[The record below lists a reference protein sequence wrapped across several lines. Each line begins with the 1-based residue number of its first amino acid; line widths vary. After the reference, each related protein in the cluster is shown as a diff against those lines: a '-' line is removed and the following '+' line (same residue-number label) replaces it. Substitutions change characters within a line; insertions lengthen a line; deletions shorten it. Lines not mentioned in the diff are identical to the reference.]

1 MSSMPKKKARKGI
14 DIFLRLRPSKRPS
27 SYWNIAD
34 DEEHVSFDVPAVESA
49 GGTAN
54 NTRAAHTFRFNG
66 ILNMKAQQDEVFAIV
81 AKPPILSV
89 LDGFNSTIFAYGQ
102 TGSGKTFTI
111 TGGPERYVDRGII
124 PRALSMIFD
133 QVKDRSDSQFQV
145 HISYLEIYNNQG
157 YDLLDPSH
165 ETKRLEDLPRVTMR
179 EDEDGNVHLRG
190 LSTHLASTE
199 EDALNLLFLGDTN
212 RAIAETPMNMASS
225 RSHCV
230 FTIFVESRESG
241 SDTIRR
247 SKLHLVDLAGSERVH
262 KTNSS
267 GSILRE
273 AQHIN
278 QSLHYLEM
286 VILALHE
293 KKTKGRTHIPYRNS
307 MMTSV
312 LRDSLG
318 GNCKTVMVATI
329 NAEAVHTDE
338 SISTCR
344 FAQRVALIQ
353 NEAKL
358 NEEVDPVLVVKRL
371 KSEIK
376 QLREEVVY
384 LREQLGQDG
393 DGGKNANEDK
403 LEEHELR
410 RLRELVQT
418 YVDQYRSEPHVP
430 LSLGGNPSF
439 VRIHAAYK
447 LLREIALRTGDGG
460 SSGEKLQHVAG
471 ADPAEVERLQELL
484 AHRDN
489 EISILVNM
497 VKRGKCVPP
506 TNFDDASAIRVS
518 SSAEASTSRQR
529 VSLDEKPN
537 TRSEHLQHPNSAR
550 GTRSSSLSAEGIPSQ
565 TISAEILKDKRRSFD
580 IFRKSYAHNQAIEE
594 NKALLRTRYSSA
606 KKMGKLVNDART
618 SINSLKARIEQVRME
633 HAKVEGSGS
642 KSAGDGGR
650 VEEDL
655 QQQMQS
661 YKSSYKEN
669 FSRLRELK
677 AEVER
682 IQSRLQKQ
690 RVRMQKEFETWY
702 GTMLRNSAKQSQPV
716 PELQQQSNE
725 QAAPPLRATEAWHGR
740 PSESA
745 SRSTN
750 HGDGG
755 GSVAASAQ
763 FLTGDESVDQDI
775 LAFFKA
781 KEELMRRSKSGRV
794 A

>member
-1 MSSMPKKKARKGI
+1 M
-14 DIFLRLRPSKRPS
+14 
-27 SYWNIAD
+27 
-34 DEEHVSFDVPAVESA
+34 
-49 GGTAN
+49 
-54 NTRAAHTFRFNG
+54 
-66 ILNMKAQQDEVFAIV
+66 
-81 AKPPILSV
+81 
-89 LDGFNSTIFAYGQ
+89 
-102 TGSGKTFTI
+102 
-111 TGGPERYVDRGII
+111 
-124 PRALSMIFD
+124 
-133 QVKDRSDSQFQV
+133 
-145 HISYLEIYNNQG
+145 
-157 YDLLDPSH
+157 
-165 ETKRLEDLPRVTMR
+165 
-179 EDEDGNVHLRG
+179 
-190 LSTHLASTE
+190 
-199 EDALNLLFLGDTN
+199 
-212 RAIAETPMNMASS
+212 
-225 RSHCV
+225 

-358 NEEVDPVLVVKRL
+358 NEAVDPTLVVKRL
-371 KSEIK
+371 KTEIK
-376 QLREEVVY
+376 QLREEVAY
-384 LREQLGQDG
+384 LREQLGEG
-393 DGGKNANEDK
+393 GGKNANGEALED
-403 LEEHELR
+403 HEIR
-410 RLRELVQT
+410 GLRELVQA
-418 YVDQYRSEPHVP
+418 YVDQYRGEPDVP

-439 VRIHAAYK
+439 LRIHAAYK
-447 LLREIALRTGDGG
+447 LLREIALRSGGGG
-460 SSGEKLQHVAG
+460 SGSGGGEKMQHGAGG
-471 ADPAEVERLQELL
+471 ADPAEMERLQELL

-497 VKRGKCVPP
+497 VKRGKSVPP
-506 TNFDDASAIRVS
+506 TNFEDASATRAS
-518 SSAEASTSRQR
+518 SSAETSTIRGGGPP
-529 VSLDEKPN
+529 LDMAP
-537 TRSEHLQHPNSAR
+537 TTGHSERPPHPNSAR
-550 GTRSSSLSAEGIPSQ
+550 GSRTSSSTAGGMPPPVVLSAD
-565 TISAEILKDKRRSFD
+565 ILKDKRRSFD
-580 IFRKSYAHNQAIEE
+580 VFRKSYPHHQAIEE
-594 NKALLRTRYSSA
+594 NKALLRTRYNSA

-618 SINSLKARIEQVRME
+618 SINSLKARIEQVRVERAM
-633 HAKVEGSGS
+633 VEGSGG
-642 KSAGDGGR
+642 KSAGEDGAA
-650 VEEDL
+650 EEGL

-661 YKSSYKEN
+661 HKSSYKEN
-669 FSRLRELK
+669 FSHLRDLK

-702 GTMLRNSAKQSQPV
+702 GTMLRNSAADAARQPEPRQTNFRNQRQEV
-716 PELQQQSNE
+716 QHST
-725 QAAPPLRATEAWHGR
+725 PPLRAAEAWHR
-740 PSESA
+740 PLPAPEPHPGA
-745 SRSTN
+745 DAAP
-750 HGDGG
+750 GGEGG
-755 GSVAASAQ
+755 GGAVASAQ
-763 FLTGDESVDQDI
+763 FLTGDENVDQDI

-781 KEELMRRSKSGRV
+781 KEELMRRSKGGR
-794 A
+794 